1 MTPEQQQAIHS
12 LRDEGYL
19 VIIWTPEELG
29 NIGDTSYLEDRIIE
43 LGNDMIGW
51 EEPATDDTRSN
62 GPHGASA

>member
-1 MTPEQQQAIHS
+1 MTPAQQQAIDS
-12 LRDEGYL
+12 LRDDGYL

-51 EEPATDDTRSN
+51 EETATDDTRSN